1 MTGFFILSSFLLTH
15 NLINQVSKSTN
26 TFRNVQLI
34 VLKYFI
40 RRFFRIY
47 LPFLFV
53 CTLIKGVSLRF
64 IGMYASD
71 TNSWFSMISLQS
83 TGFTHLWTIA
93 PEIKYYFFIPI
104 FVLITI
110 KVVNKYRLAWLIFT
124 IISCFFIEY
133 FNLFMQTTKDFEL
146 REGYVFTTRFTV
158 FFLGSILALIYD
170 EICKKEKL
178 IQFLNRFK
186 FIIGILSSLMY
197 IKILKYGSGSY
208 NHHLNEYE
216 CFFKAAFHL
225 AIIYLFML
233 IGDCNFFTNIFKNSF
248 LKLAGKFSF
257 GIYLFHPMCLTEVN
271 TFFGRYFVYIN
282 EKLLFAFFVSF
293 LIGALFFY
301 LIEQPLIN
309 IAKKLCQKLDQFLY
323 IE

>member
-1 MTGFFILSSFLLTH
+1 VTGFFILSSFLLTH
-15 NLINQVSKSTN
+15 NLINQVSKSAN
-26 TFRNVQLI
+26 TFRSVQLI
-34 VLKYFI
+34 ILKYFI

-53 CTLIKGVSLRF
+53 CTLIKGISLRF
-64 IGMYASD
+64 IGMYASN
-71 TNSWFSMISLQS
+71 TNSWLSMISLQS

-93 PEIKYYFFIPI
+93 PEIKYYFFIPL
-104 FVLITI
+104 FVLITV
-110 KVVNKYRLAWLIFT
+110 KVFNKYRLAWHILT
-124 IISCFFIEY
+124 ILSCFCIEY

-146 REGYVFTTRFTV
+146 PEGHVFTTRFTV

-170 EICKKEKL
+170 DIYKKEKL

-216 CFFKAAFHL
+216 CFFKAGFHL
-225 AIIYLFML
+225 FIIYLLML

-257 GIYLFHPMCLTEVN
+257 GIYLFHPMCLIEVN
-271 TFFGRYFVYIN
+271 RYFSGYFVYKS
-282 EKLLFAFFVSF
+282 EKLVFAFFVSF
-293 LIGALFFY
+293 LTGALFFY
-301 LIEQPLIN
+301 LIEQPLIKL
-309 IAKKLCQKLDQFLY
+309 AKKLCLKLDY
-323 IE
+323 

>member
-15 NLINQVSKSTN
+15 NLINQVSKST

-34 VLKYFI
+34 ILKYFI

-47 LPFLFV
+47 LPFFFV

-64 IGMYASD
+64 IGMYASN
-71 TNSWFSMISLQS
+71 TNSWLSMISLQS

-93 PEIKYYFFIPI
+93 PEIKYYFFIPL
-104 FVLITI
+104 FVLITV
-110 KVVNKYRLAWLIFT
+110 KVFNKYRLAWLILT
-124 IISCFFIEY
+124 ILSCFCIEY
-133 FNLFMQTTKDFEL
+133 FNLFMQITKDFEL
-146 REGYVFTTRFTV
+146 PEGHVFTTRFTV

-170 EICKKEKL
+170 DIYKKERL

-197 IKILKYGSGSY
+197 IKTLKYGSGSY

-216 CFFKAAFHL
+216 CFFKAGFHL
-225 AIIYLFML
+225 AIIYLLML

-257 GIYLFHPMCLTEVN
+257 GIYLFHPMCLVEVN
-271 TFFGRYFVYIN
+271 RYFSGYFVYKS
-282 EKLLFAFFVSF
+282 EKLVFAFFVSF
-293 LIGALFFY
+293 LTGALFFY
-301 LIEQPLIN
+301 LIEQPLIKL
-309 IAKKLCQKLDQFLY
+309 AKKLCLKLDY
-323 IE
+323 

>member
-1 MTGFFILSSFLLTH
+1 VTGFFILSSFLLTH
-15 NLINQVSKSTN
+15 NLINQVSKST

-34 VLKYFI
+34 ILKYFI

-47 LPFLFV
+47 LPFFFV

-64 IGMYASD
+64 IGMYASN
-71 TNSWFSMISLQS
+71 TNSWLSMISLQS

-93 PEIKYYFFIPI
+93 PEIKYYFFIPL
-104 FVLITI
+104 FVLITV
-110 KVVNKYRLAWLIFT
+110 KVFNKYRLAWLILT
-124 IISCFFIEY
+124 ILSCFCIEY
-133 FNLFMQTTKDFEL
+133 FNLFMQITKDFEL
-146 REGYVFTTRFTV
+146 PEGHVFTTRFTV

-170 EICKKEKL
+170 DIYKKERL

-197 IKILKYGSGSY
+197 IKTLKYGSGSY

-216 CFFKAAFHL
+216 CFFKAGFHL
-225 AIIYLFML
+225 AIIYLLML

-257 GIYLFHPMCLTEVN
+257 GIYLFHPMCLVEVN
-271 TFFGRYFVYIN
+271 RYFSGYFVYKS
-282 EKLLFAFFVSF
+282 EKLVFAFFVSF
-293 LIGALFFY
+293 LTGALFFY
-301 LIEQPLIN
+301 LIEQPLIKL
-309 IAKKLCQKLDQFLY
+309 AKKLCLKLDY
-323 IE
+323 